1 MVFLMGIGSDVQVF
15 ISATRALLQSMT
27 VRALAV
33 EEQEEVQCCLE
44 ELIKAFP
51 PNKKDESSGRRAA

>member
-33 EEQEEVQCCLE
+33 EQEGVQCCLE